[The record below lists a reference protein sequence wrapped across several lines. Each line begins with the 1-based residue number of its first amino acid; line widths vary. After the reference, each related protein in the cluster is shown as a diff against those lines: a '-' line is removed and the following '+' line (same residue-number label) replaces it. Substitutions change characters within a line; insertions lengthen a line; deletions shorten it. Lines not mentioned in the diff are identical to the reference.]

1 MARSGIYKSE
11 VVRARDKLLA
21 LGRHP
26 SIDAVRVELGN
37 TGSKATIHRFL
48 KEIEEEE
55 GGTTGSKVAV
65 SEAIQDLVG
74 RLAARL
80 NEEADLRVNQ
90 VTAKS
95 AEKIQQLGAATET
108 LKSEVRTGLVQL
120 ERSQQALADE
130 QKEHELTQGK
140 LREVQTS
147 NVALSQEVRDLRE
160 RLDAQELHRK
170 SLEEK
175 HQHARDSLEHFRQS
189 AKEQREQ
196 EARKHGQEVLYF
208 QGEVANAN
216 KALVTKQNEAT
227 AAHQECSRL
236 LAELNQSNAQLHAAK
251 EDARGLRKKDADLQ
265 HAQKMLEER
274 GRDLVV
280 LQALAKSHEE
290 SNLALKSQVELLT
303 ARAQQLEIQLA
314 AATASLEAQK
324 SVVASFAKQLGA
336 VSRGV
341 NSVEGSDEIG
351 DLGKS

>member
-37 TGSKATIHRFL
+37 TGSKATIHRYL

-55 GGTTGSKVAV
+55 GGGTGSKVAV

-80 NEEADLRVNQ
+80 NEEADLRANQ
-90 VTAKS
+90 ATVKS

-120 ERSQQALADE
+120 ERSQLALAAE
-130 QKEHELTQGK
+130 QKAHGLTQGK
-140 LREVQTS
+140 LREVETS
-147 NVALSQEVRDLRE
+147 NAALAQEVRDLRE
-160 RLDAQELHRK
+160 RLDAQDLHRQ

-196 EARKHGQEVLYF
+196 EARKHGQEVLYL
-208 QGEVANAN
+208 QGEVGSVT
-216 KALVTKQNEAT
+216 KALAIKQNEAT

-236 LAELNQSNAQLHAAK
+236 LAELNQSNAQLHTAK
-251 EDARGLRKKDADLQ
+251 EDVRGLRKKDGDIL
-265 HAQKMLEER
+265 HAQRVVEER

-280 LQALAKSHEE
+280 QQALAKSLEE
-290 SNLALKSQVELLT
+290 SNAVLKSQVESLT
-303 ARAQQLEIQLA
+303 ARAQQLELQLV

-324 SVVASFAKQLGA
+324 SVVASFAQRLGA
-336 VSRGV
+336 SLPG
-341 NSVEGSDEIG
+341 
-351 DLGKS
+351 

>member
-37 TGSKATIHRFL
+37 TGSKATIHRYL

-55 GGTTGSKVAV
+55 GGGTGSKVAV

-80 NEEADLRVNQ
+80 NEEADLRANQ

-108 LKSEVRTGLVQL
+108 LKAEVRTGLAQL
-120 ERSQQALADE
+120 ERSQLALASE
-130 QKEHELTQGK
+130 QKEHGLTQGK
-140 LREVQTS
+140 LREMETS
-147 NVALSQEVRDLRE
+147 SAALAQEVRDLRE
-160 RLDAQELHRK
+160 RLDAQDLYRQ

-189 AKEQREQ
+189 SKDQREQ
-196 EARKHGQEVLYF
+196 EARKHGQEVLYL
-208 QGEVANAN
+208 QGEVGSVN
-216 KALVTKQNEAT
+216 KALATKQNEAT
-227 AAHQECSRL
+227 TAHQECSRL
-236 LAELNQSNAQLHAAK
+236 LAELNLSNTQLHAAK
-251 EDARGLRKKDADLQ
+251 EEARGRRRKDGDLL
-265 HAQKMLEER
+265 HAQRTLEER

-280 LQALAKSHEE
+280 QQALAKSLEG
-290 SNLALKSQVELLT
+290 SNAILKSQVESLT
-303 ARAQQLEIQLA
+303 AKSQQLELQLV
-314 AATASLEAQK
+314 AATASLDAQK
-324 SVVASFAKQLGA
+324 SVVASFAQQLGA
-336 VSRGV
+336 VLPG
-341 NSVEGSDEIG
+341 
-351 DLGKS
+351 

>member
-37 TGSKATIHRFL
+37 TGSKATIHRYL

-55 GGTTGSKVAV
+55 GGGTASKVAV

-80 NEEADLRVNQ
+80 NEEADLRANQ
-90 VTAKS
+90 AIAKS
-95 AEKIQQLGAATET
+95 AEKIQQLGAANET
-108 LKSEVRTGLVQL
+108 LKSEVHTGLAQL
-120 ERSQQALADE
+120 ERSQLTLAAE
-130 QKEHELTQGK
+130 QREHGQTQGK
-140 LREVQTS
+140 LRDVEKS
-147 NVALSQEVRDLRE
+147 NAALAQEVRDLRE
-160 RLDAQELHRK
+160 RLDAQDLHRQ

-196 EARKHGQEVLYF
+196 ESRKHGQEVLYL
-208 QGEVANAN
+208 QGEVGTAN
-216 KALVTKQNEAT
+216 KALAAKQNEAT

-251 EDARGLRKKDADLQ
+251 EEARGLRQKDGDLL
-265 HAQKMLEER
+265 HAQRIVDER

-280 LQALAKSHEE
+280 QQALAKSLEE
-290 SNLALKSQVELLT
+290 SNLLLKSQLESLA

-324 SVVASFAKQLGA
+324 SVVASFAQRLGA
-336 VSRGV
+336 SSPG
-341 NSVEGSDEIG
+341 
-351 DLGKS
+351 